1 MLTAAAVVKPA
12 VSKSLS
18 SSSPGSGVVKK
29 PRMLSSSVAAVKK
42 EKEKASSPA
51 AAAAPVSVSQS
62 LITSSY
68 SNSIEI
74 SNQIKC
80 AFLQHMSNSLE

>member
-51 AAAAPVSVSQS
+51 AAAPVSVSQS